1 MREHGFSITVENML
15 TANMVTATMV
25 TATMVTANMPTV
37 LLKYYYSADMFI
49 DFIKYLE
56 QLFGRAPPRIYF

>member
-1 MREHGFSITVENML
+1 MTVENIF
-15 TANMVTATMV
+15 

-37 LLKYYYSADMFI
+37 LLKYYYSAEIFI